1 MDSLGVNNIL
11 QTVKN
16 NHERLK
22 FDFCKV
28 VFTQV
33 CSRFIKPVSKLALY
47 DHWLERLYPVMVDHN
62 TALQHIYRSLDI
74 LAESKERIESF
85 LYSYQKDLF
94 SLTVD
99 VVLYDLTTLRFE
111 STVHDEGTL
120 RQFGYSKEM
129 RTDCTQVVLGLLTDT
144 DGIPLCFEV
153 HPGNTFEGKTLE
165 NIVDKIKKR
174 FSVRRFVFIADRGLF
189 SSKNLEHIRTKKG
202 EFIVGMKIN
211 SLPKARRKQLYDLS
225 KFTPINDELAI
236 YESTHG
242 SDRLIITWSKSR
254 ADRDRKSREEIL
266 DKIRKKL
273 SGNKPVSRSFITNT
287 NYRKYLII
295 SPSEKCQTK
304 NAAIENE
311 AGKDGFFGVIT
322 NVRSMSAQ
330 QIVTNYKQLWKI
342 EDAFGEIKGSLKAR
356 PVFHWTDRRIIGH
369 LVLCF
374 LAYYCEANLTKA
386 LRENFLKLQSKS
398 IENKIIKQRPLTV
411 AQAMQ
416 QLSDVMAVPVT
427 IKNHTYWIRT
437 DIPPNASAL
446 LNAIGMRIP
455 PKLLKT

>member
-1 MDSLGVNNIL
+1 MFIKITKNAKGIGYYHLVESFRDNGKVKQRTLLSLGRVEDGKLEALGELISKHVETSQIFDLAKSIDIKDTYILGPLLVLQRLMDSLGINNIL
-11 QTVKN
+11 RTIRHI
-16 NHERLK
+16 NHKRLK

-47 DHWLERLYPVMVDHN
+47 DHWLERLYPVMIDHN
-62 TALQHIYRSLDI
+62 TALHHIYRSLDI
-74 LAESKERIESF
+74 LAQSKEQIESY

-111 STVHDEGTL
+111 STIHDEGTL
-120 RQFGYSKEM
+120 PQFGYSKEM
-129 RTDCTQVVLGLLTDT
+129 RTDCTQVVLGLLTDI

-189 SSKNLEHIRTKKG
+189 SSKNLEHIRANKG

-225 KFTPINDELAI
+225 KFTPINDQLAI
-236 YESTHG
+236 YESIHG

-254 ADRDRKSREEIL
+254 ADRDRKAREEIVE
-266 DKIRKKL
+266 KIRKKL
-273 SGNKPVSRSFITNT
+273 SANKPVSRSFITNT

-295 SPSEKCQTK
+295 SSSENCQI
-304 NAAIENE
+304 NDAAIEDE

-356 PVFHWTDRRIIGH
+356 PMFHWTDRRIIGH

-374 LAYYCEANLTKA
+374 L
-386 LRENFLKLQSKS
+386 
-398 IENKIIKQRPLTV
+398 
-411 AQAMQ
+411 
-416 QLSDVMAVPVT
+416 
-427 IKNHTYWIRT
+427 
-437 DIPPNASAL
+437 
-446 LNAIGMRIP
+446 
-455 PKLLKT
+455 